1 MCVLCL
7 KIIVY
12 REIMNFG
19 VVLCFED
26 LYFMFTML
34 AKSEFI
40 MKIIVSKTTHHVECK
55 FFFGVYNITLIF
67 IFLIYIILN

>member
-7 KIIVY
+7 KQKLVY

-19 VVLCFED
+19 VVLCFAD

-34 AKSEFI
+34 AKSVLNEYNS
-40 MKIIVSKTTHHVECK
+40 SKTTHHVECV
-55 FFFGVYNITLIF
+55 FFLAF
-67 IFLIYIILN
+67 IMSH